1 MVNTEVKSHSKTYDL
16 VYVALFAVLIA
27 ICAWIS
33 VPTTVPFTLQTF
45 GIFLTVG
52 LLGGKRG
59 SMAVLVYIL
68 LGAAGIPVF
77 SGFTGGI
84 GRLFGSTGGYIV
96 GFLASALVMWAL
108 EKVMGRKPW
117 ALAIQMVLGLI
128 VCYAI
133 GTVWF
138 MAVYSGTSGAVG
150 LMTVLGWCVI
160 PFIIPDLIK
169 IAMALV
175 LTKRLS
181 FLFR

>member
-138 MAVYSGTSGAVG
+138 MVVYSGTSGAVG

-169 IAMALV
+169 IALALV